1 MEQGFYGALGKAV
14 AVVLTVVL
22 AAAVISLLFRIFIL
36 LLPLVLKATV
46 FAAIVYLT
54 AKALCKIGEALR
66 S

>member
-1 MEQGFYGALGKAV
+1 MEQGFYGCLGKAV
-14 AVVLTVVL
+14 AAVLTVVL

-54 AKALCKIGEALR
+54 AKVLCKIGEALR